1 MSTLTLVA
9 KVTAKTGKEAE
20 LEEAL
25 RALIAPTRDEEGC
38 LRYDLHLS
46 DEVAGIF
53 VFLEDWQ
60 TRELWERHMVSP
72 HIESFKVR
80 SEELV
85 ADWQLDQ
92 FTRIA

>member
-9 KVTAKTGKEAE
+9 QVTAKTGKEAE

-25 RALIAPTRDEEGC
+25 RALVTPTREEEGC

-46 DEVAGIF
+46 DETAGIF

-60 TRELWERHMVSP
+60 TKELWERHMVSP
-72 HIESFKVR
+72 HIEAFKAR
-80 SEELV
+80 TEDLV

>member
-9 KVTAKTGKEAE
+9 KVTAKSGKEAE

-25 RALIAPTRDEEGC
+25 RALVAPTREEEGC

-46 DEVAGIF
+46 DETAGVF

-60 TRELWERHMVSP
+60 TRALWERHMVSP
-72 HIESFKVR
+72 HIEAFKVR
-80 SEELV
+80 TEDLV